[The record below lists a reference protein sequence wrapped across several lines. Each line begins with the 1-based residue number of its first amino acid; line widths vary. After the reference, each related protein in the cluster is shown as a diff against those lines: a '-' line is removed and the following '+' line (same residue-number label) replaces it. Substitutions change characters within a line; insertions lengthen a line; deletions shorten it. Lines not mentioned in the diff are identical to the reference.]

1 MRACM
6 EVLSIVRE
14 GVGIEMVRHDK
25 HHGSL
30 NKLIVPRLSEGA
42 DTLPPRVKKKK
53 EDSLTMLKN
62 NLWKFHSW
70 IKKMNS

>member
-30 NKLIVPRLSEGA
+30 HKLIVQRLSKGA
-42 DTLPPRVKKKK
+42 DTLPPRVKKRRKI
-53 EDSLTMLKN
+53 
-62 NLWKFHSW
+62 H
-70 IKKMNS
+70 